1 VALVSALLVSCL
13 LLLLGLAFLSRLQ
26 ADHARLR
33 HQQARDQ
40 AFYLARAGLE
50 YYATTGRLPGSGPA
64 GGRLYPDPDRAA
76 WCEIRPDPR
85 NRRLFF
91 TGVVVE
97 GAPVRRTL
105 VVEGE
110 EVDLWRE
117 VPPEAVPTRAEPE
130 GAP

>member
-1 VALVSALLVSCL
+1 MALVSALLASCL

-26 ADHARLR
+26 ADRARLR

-50 YYATTGRLPGSGPA
+50 HYGTTGRLPGPR
-64 GGRLYPDPDRAA
+64 GGRLYPDPARATA
-76 WCEIRPDPR
+76 WCEIQPDPR
-85 NRRLFF
+85 GRRLFS

-105 VVEGE
+105 VVEGD

-117 VPPEAVPTRAEPE
+117 VPPEAVPTPAEPE
-130 GAP
+130 ETP